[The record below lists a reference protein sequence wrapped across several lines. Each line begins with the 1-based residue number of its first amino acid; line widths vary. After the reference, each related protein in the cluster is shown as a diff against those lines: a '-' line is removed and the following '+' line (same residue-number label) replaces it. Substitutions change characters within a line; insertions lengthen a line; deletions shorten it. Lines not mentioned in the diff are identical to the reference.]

1 MNMRKNTPFHN
12 ARNTSK
18 YSSKVQLFTFKVHML
33 KKNHHYIINIR
44 NKDKKTNN
52 PLAIIVTSW

>member
-1 MNMRKNTPFHN
+1 MDNTYTPFHN
-12 ARNTSK
+12 DRNTSK
-18 YSSKVQLFTFKVHML
+18 YSCKVKLFTSKVYSL
-33 KKNHHYIINIR
+33 KKNNHYIINIR